1 MAASLAASLAAQN
14 PDTATSSSSAS
25 TMADTSTPPA
35 TAGSTHLAHHDRAFI
50 EKAVKCGL
58 KEVAVS
64 QAVTGRLSNPQLR
77 DFANNMVTDHTAA
90 NNELMRLAA
99 SKGVVL
105 PSEKDDT
112 MTAKLTEKWSDK
124 SGNVDKKYL
133 SEMIDDHEDAVKLF
147 EKAAKS
153 DDADI
158 ASFAQKTLP
167 TLQHHLSMAKELKKT
182 LDL

>member
-1 MAASLAASLAAQN
+1 MAG
-14 PDTATSSSSAS
+14 P
-25 TMADTSTPPA
+25 STPPA
-35 TAGSTHLAHHDRAFI
+35 MAGNSNLAHHDRAFI

-77 DFANNMVTDHTAA
+77 DFASNMVTDHTAA
-90 NNELMRLAA
+90 NSELMRLAA
-99 SKGVVL
+99 SKGVAL
-105 PSEKDDT
+105 PSEKEDK

-133 SEMIDDHEDAVKLF
+133 SEMIEDHEDAVKLY
-147 EKAAKS
+147 EKASKS
-153 DDADI
+153 ADMDI

-167 TLQHHLSMAKELKKT
+167 TLQHHLSMAKDLKKS